1 MSRKDDR
8 YGINMRRWCAD
19 HERQVEEALS
29 QGRVSP
35 ALLSRHRE
43 KLSWLQHERLIHL
56 LVLLLTC
63 LAELFTVDLCLLHPE
78 VGIGSA
84 IVMLALAVLLGF
96 YFAHYFFLEN
106 TTQHWYRL
114 ADLLAECVKG
124 REWMVE

>member
-8 YGINMRRWCAD
+8 YGINMRRWCAE

-56 LVLLLTC
+56 IVLMMVVFV
-63 LAELFTVDLCLLHPE
+63 ELFTVDLVVLHPE
-78 VGIGSA
+78 TNPLAAVM
-84 IVMLALAVLLGF
+84 MLALAILLLF
-96 YFAHYFFLEN
+96 YFYHYFFLEN
-106 TTQHWYRL
+106 TVQRWYKI
-114 ADLLAECVKG
+114 ADDMQQRIKL
-124 REWMVE
+124 